1 VSKLSVQYGPY
12 SFFFNP
18 TDSFYD
24 TFHTIADVMY
34 FCQMLAIME
43 VINPAVGLVKTGVMP
58 AFIQVCLVHS
68 TPCFSC
74 QLNALFVLSI
84 NFHDSENYLHFSR

>member
-1 VSKLSVQYGPY
+1 MTLALLGLWLSSMILNTFLVP
-12 SFFFNP
+12 P

-58 AFIQVCLVHS
+58 AFIQVS
-68 TPCFSC
+68 TML
-74 QLNALFVLSI
+74 Q
-84 NFHDSENYLHFSR
+84 YR